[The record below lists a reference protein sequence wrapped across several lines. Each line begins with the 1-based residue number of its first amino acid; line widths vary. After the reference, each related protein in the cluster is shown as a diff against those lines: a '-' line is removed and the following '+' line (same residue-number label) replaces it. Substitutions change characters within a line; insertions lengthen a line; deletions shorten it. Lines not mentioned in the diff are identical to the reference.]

1 MGTNVTK
8 RFPKCEEDF
17 RQALID
23 MESEWQLK
31 FAFAAIDGSHLPIK
45 CPPGGPEAM
54 KQYHNFKNF
63 YSVVLLALVD
73 AKYRFIWA
81 ALGAPGNTHDST
93 YFQSTHLFH
102 EVNEGNV
109 LPGKFQFIGN
119 TKTPPMVLG
128 DGTFPM
134 KPWMCK
140 PFADAVLTE
149 KKCYFNY
156 CLSHA
161 CMVSEGAFGKFKS
174 RFRVLHRKCESSK
187 ESVKAMGLA
196 AVVLHNTCL
205 EMGYILPRSMDF
217 TVDPATNKRRD
228 REEVA
233 AILDVTDRN
242 QRNCTGVKTATAIEN
257 L

>member
-31 FAFAAIDGSHLPIK
+31 FAFAAINGSHLPIK
-45 CPPGGPEAM
+45 CPPVGPEAM

-73 AKYRFIWA
+73 AKYRVMWA
-81 ALGAPGNTHDST
+81 ALGAPSNTHDST

-140 PFADAVLTE
+140 PFADTVLTE

-187 ESVKAMGLA
+187 ESVKAMGWA

-217 TVDPATNKRRD
+217 TVDPVTNKRRD

-233 AILDVTDRN
+233 AILDLTDRN
-242 QRNCTGVKTATAIEN
+242 QRNYTGVKTATAIEN